1 MVAELEELLV
11 KLIRLVANISICAEV
26 GSSIVQQPGIQV
38 LVPLLHESLASNR
51 EELLLNVVSCITN
64 LSYYGTSS
72 ASVGGGGGALERHA
86 GEGKEGEEKDGE
98 EKDGGGGGSNCGR
111 ALHVH
116 ASGSGSGRVG
126 QVLFS
131 AHRAVIGDL
140 VGVLVHPNDEAVAEA
155 ARAFGNLSRDT
166 QIRRFMAVSEGRRQS
181 TNQSTTTVHTRLSTR
196 RPRSIRPRR
205 HPIDLKF
212 PNPNP

>member
-86 GEGKEGEEKDGE
+86 AEEKEGEEKGGE
-98 EKDGGGGGSNCGR
+98 EKDGGGGGSSGR

-166 QIRRFMAVSEGRRQS
+166 QIRRFMAVSEG
-181 TNQSTTTVHTRLSTR
+181 
-196 RPRSIRPRR
+196 
-205 HPIDLKF
+205 
-212 PNPNP
+212 